1 MTNFLHTYGAFILV
15 VSVLLILP
23 LLIIVCSLF
32 LSAGSDRDDVALRE
46 LEPIRSDLKQ
56 KSHRPSTG
64 SCHRVC
70 HSAHHG
76 RKTPGRRKR
85 RAGAPNPMGKGRPV
99 AVHLQA

>member
-46 LEPIRSDLKQ
+46 EIVAPRKDLSQGGRAVPNEAQ
-56 KSHRPSTG
+56 K
-64 SCHRVC
+64 
-70 HSAHHG
+70 
-76 RKTPGRRKR
+76 K
-85 RAGAPNPMGKGRPV
+85 
-99 AVHLQA
+99 L